1 MRQSA
6 GRSEKPS
13 LGEGGSQRSMT
24 ILVFLIPV
32 DQGVM
37 VLVTS
42 SKGKGMDS
50 EDGVQNLDV

>member
-1 MRQSA
+1 
-6 GRSEKPS
+6 
-13 LGEGGSQRSMT
+13 MT

-37 VLVTS
+37 GLVNS